1 MAIVAGIGG
10 SIKSGANTVA
20 NLNTWTL
27 SLKGNVTK
35 TTVFGSSGQWETSVA
50 TTRGWTVKADGYLDS
65 SDTNGQLAFINGL
78 NSTFTL
84 NLLTGDS
91 THQWAGTAIL
101 TGIDPKAD
109 VGGVDTVSFSFD
121 GTGAATFS

>member
-1 MAIVAGIGG
+1 MAVVAGIGG
-10 SIKSGANTVA
+10 AVKNGANSVA

-27 SLKGNVTK
+27 SLKGNITK
-35 TTVFGSSGQWETSVA
+35 TTVFGSTGQWETNIA

-78 NSTFTL
+78 NSTFTVTL
-84 NLLTGDS
+84 NTGDT
-91 THQWAGTAIL
+91 THNWSGTAIL

-121 GTGAATFS
+121 GTGAVTFT